1 VPNGPP
7 PQSAPLPGWLGPIVT
22 LITQVG
28 VPTVMA
34 GVLLYFVLF
43 RLDYAL
49 DQIEEA
55 ERGRVQ
61 MIAAMQDSTVAALDR
76 LGERFEKT
84 IALNIQANRELAER
98 SRGRP
103 D

>member
-1 VPNGPP
+1 MPDGPP
-7 PQSAPLPGWLGPIVT
+7 TAQAPLPGWLGPVVT

-76 LGERFEKT
+76 LGERFEKV